1 MTGNVLVIGNSGVG
15 KSTLINAVLGENKAV
30 TGWGGS
36 GVTGKLEIYDSEE
49 IPFRVIDTIGFEP
62 NLVKEFKAINAV
74 KKWSKEAAKKGDD
87 TQINVI
93 WFCVDGTSR
102 KLFPEAINNL
112 SRATS
117 MWPTVPVIVVITKS
131 YSVPERA
138 ENIEMVNN
146 AFAQQKRYGNN
157 LKKIIPVVAETY
169 TIDENAFAAPDGLD
183 ELIATTNEL
192 MPDGIKAAEID
203 IYNFTLKQKRFVSQ
217 GVVGTATVA
226 AATVGALPNIPIADG
241 LILTPMEIGLV
252 NALSKVY
259 GIKNDEESKRF
270 LNSIVEAGTVS
281 VAARTLISALKAIPG
296 IGILGSA
303 LNAVVAGAIVAAIG
317 EASISIFEKIYIGEK
332 SVKDI
337 DWVTKIVESKISKT
351 LVDKVNTAVQTNT
364 IDGKADVKKIVMEI
378 ISSLFSKKQ

>member
-62 NLVKEFKAINAV
+62 NLLKELKAVNAV
-74 KKWSKEAAKKGDD
+74 KKWSKEAAKNGND

-102 KLFPEAINNL
+102 KLFPEAIKSL
-112 SRATS
+112 SKATS
-117 MWPTVPVIVVITKS
+117 MWTNVPVIVVITKS

-138 ENIEMVNN
+138 ENIDMVNN
-146 AFAQQKRYGNN
+146 AFASQNRYRNN

-169 TIDENAFAAPDGLD
+169 TIDENAFAAPDGLT
-183 ELIATTNEL
+183 ELIETTNEL
-192 MPDGIKAAEID
+192 MPDGIKAAEVD

-217 GVVGTATVA
+217 GVVGTATA
-226 AATVGALPNIPIADG
+226 AASTIGALPNIPIADA
-241 LILTPMEIGLV
+241 LILTPMEVGLV

-259 GIKNDEESKRF
+259 GIKNDEDSKRF

-281 VAARTLISALKAIPG
+281 VAAKALISALKAIPG
-296 IGILGSA
+296 IGLLGSA
-303 LNAVVAGAIVAAIG
+303 LNAVVAGAFMAAIG
-317 EASISIFEKIYIGEK
+317 EASISAFEKIYTGEK

-351 LVDKVNTAVQTNT
+351 LVDKVNTVVQSNT
-364 IDGKADVKKIVMEI
+364 VDGKADMKKIASELLNSI
-378 ISSLFSKKQ
+378 FSKK

>member
-15 KSTLINAVLGENKAV
+15 KSTLINAVLGEEKAV
-30 TGWGGS
+30 TGWGGT
-36 GVTGKLEIYDSEE
+36 GVTGKLEIYDSEA

-62 NLVKEFKAINAV
+62 NLIKEFKAINAV
-74 KKWSKEAAKKGDD
+74 RKWSKEAAKSGND

-102 KLFPEAINNL
+102 KLFPEAINAL

-131 YSVPERA
+131 YSVPERS

-146 AFAQQKRYGNN
+146 AFARQKRYGNN

-183 ELIATTNEL
+183 ELITTTNEL

-203 IYNFTLKQKRFVSQ
+203 IYRFTLNQKRFVSQ

-226 AATVGALPNIPIADG
+226 AATVGALPNIPIADA
-241 LILTPMEIGLV
+241 LILTPMEVGLV

-259 GIKNDEESKRF
+259 GIKNDEDSKRF

-281 VAARTLISALKAIPG
+281 VAAKALISALKAIPG
-296 IGILGSA
+296 IGVLGSA
-303 LNAVVAGAIVAAIG
+303 LNAVVAGAFVAAIG
-317 EASISIFEKIYIGEK
+317 EASITIFEKIYTGEK

-351 LVDKVNTAVQTNT
+351 LVDKVNTAVKENT
-364 IDGKADVKKIVMEI
+364 VDGKADVRKIVTDLI
-378 ISSLFSKKQ
+378 GSVFNKKQ